1 MLLYNV
7 TSKRL
12 SGPFTAASTCAH
24 WDPDAWGGAYPRQ
37 VKIVH
42 WPPNEAGVTVPRG
55 TRGLHAGPLN
65 GASISRLHQVIY
77 GAAPLFTA
85 EEVGVKRGRSE
96 AGQEQEPEQRWQR
109 CGVCEVSVLQRE
121 RSDDDGRRVR
131 RRVVNS
137 TTATRAVAVS

>member
-1 MLLYNV
+1 MFTCSDKTLSECRERCLFGAPLSLRRWEHIRPGTDMLLYNV

-85 EEVGVKRGRSE
+85 EEVGVKRSRS
-96 AGQEQEPEQRWQR
+96 R
-109 CGVCEVSVLQRE
+109 
-121 RSDDDGRRVR
+121 GRRR
-131 RRVVNS
+131 SREGAPS
-137 TTATRAVAVS
+137 GAGA